1 MGCKSISQT
10 SSKIRIFAQ
19 NDFLPFIFEK
29 AKYFVLL
36 NIFVPTLSQS
46 TQLIRFTVVNEDL
59 F

>member
-29 AKYFVLL
+29 ANYFVSL
-36 NIFVPTLSQS
+36 NIFVPTLSP
-46 TQLIRFTVVNEDL
+46 
-59 F
+59 